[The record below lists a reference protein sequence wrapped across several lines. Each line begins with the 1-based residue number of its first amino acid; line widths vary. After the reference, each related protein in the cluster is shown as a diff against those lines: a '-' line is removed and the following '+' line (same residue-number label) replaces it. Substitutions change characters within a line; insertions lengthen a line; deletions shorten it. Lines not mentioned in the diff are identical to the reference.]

1 MNKTSR
7 HNLLVADYVLC
18 NCRKMDEQRKQNR
31 FGAILREAR
40 ERAGISLEAAA
51 NYIGISTASFSR
63 METGISSVTAS
74 RMAKLAEHYGVSVA
88 GLFEGQLIRMPTNVD
103 VERMK
108 SVVILVHQVIGN
120 LNVSPSPEKIA
131 DVVSQIYTDEI
142 KRLLDDTKADL
153 VFDPD
158 SHRAFITMIFR
169 T

>member
-1 MNKTSR
+1 
-7 HNLLVADYVLC
+7 
-18 NCRKMDEQRKQNR
+18 MDEQRKQNR

-51 NYIGISTASFSR
+51 NYVGISTASFSR

-108 SVVILVHQVIGN
+108 AVVVLVHQIIGD
-120 LNVSPSPEKIA
+120 LSVSPSPEKIA
-131 DVVSQIYTDEI
+131 DVISQVYIDEI
-142 KRLLDDTKADL
+142 KRLLNDSKADL
-153 VFDPD
+153 LFDPEH
-158 SHRAFITMIFR
+158 HRAFITMIFR
-169 T
+169 N